1 MLEEIIGIMLSNPL
15 PIMDEENETPI
26 KKILQA
32 YTAAYYQCA
41 CLSYQF
47 TPAHQAAIIA
57 II

>member
-15 PIMDEENETPI
+15 PLMDEENDTLV

-32 YTAAYYQCA
+32 YTATYYQCA
-41 CLSYQF
+41 CLSDQF
-47 TPAHQAAIIA
+47 TPNQAAIIA